1 MQCEYNGSK
10 CSYLHTQRVS
20 VDGICIVREILVE
33 ILACHIITSVAL
45 IRKQFSSQNEEN
57 VVQI

>member
-1 MQCEYNGSK
+1 MGVNAAIHIHSAEC
-10 CSYLHTQRVS
+10 VS
-20 VDGICIVREILVE
+20 FDGICIVREILVE